1 MRDMSEAENTCRE
14 MPGTIGTLI
23 EMLEHRASH
32 TPEGE
37 AFRFKDHP
45 TSYADLWRETNQ
57 VGTFLRRQGVAEG
70 DRVVII
76 FPNGAEFFS
85 AFYGIQRAGG
95 VSVPIFPGSGDARV
109 LSIFASCAAKAIIVP
124 SDTPDETVEKYRDAL
139 RVFGAELYRFN
150 ECLTDNPTFAFPTPE
165 PDDVA
170 FLQYTSGS
178 TGKSKGVMLTHRNLV
193 ANLRQMVAATQMTDE
208 DVLVSWLPVYHD
220 LGLILMTMAPFYV
233 GARLILLPTSLLRM
247 AAWLEA
253 ITQYKGTITA
263 APDVGYRQVIRQVR
277 EPSKYDITSLR
288 IAISGAEPI
297 RVDTVQTFEKMF
309 GVENVTKPSYGL
321 AEACVGLSFWGLEA
335 RPIKVD
341 ANGNVAIG
349 DPLPRVEMKVVTETA
364 EAAIGEIGEIVFKS
378 PSGTQGYFRNP
389 DATDVLFWGDG
400 YIRTGDLAYRDK
412 DGDVF
417 MIARKK
423 NIIKQSGRTIAP
435 REIEELVE
443 GFAEVRNCAAVGISR
458 GDAVGEQAYVF
469 AELRFPIDSGKVDAP
484 KLARSIVRA
493 IHDQLGFRPGRVYLV
508 KKQTVPYTYNGK
520 IRHADLK
527 QQYLD
532 GELAAQGKI
541 VYPQVR
547 SDV

>member
-1 MRDMSEAENTCRE
+1 
-14 MPGTIGTLI
+14 MPDTVSTLI
-23 EMLEHRASH
+23 EMLELRATQ
-32 TPEGE
+32 TPDGE
-37 AFRFKDHP
+37 AFAFKDQP
-45 TSYADLWRETNQ
+45 TTYAELRHQTNQ
-57 VGTFLRRQGVAEG
+57 VGAFLMRQGVAQG

-124 SDTPDETVEKYRDAL
+124 SDTPDETFETYREAL
-139 RVFGAELYRFN
+139 RAIGGALYRFD
-150 ECLTDNPTFAFPTPE
+150 ECLTADTDAAFPAPE
-165 PDDVA
+165 PDDIA

-178 TGKSKGVMLTHRNLV
+178 TGASKGVMLSHRNLI
-193 ANLRQMVAATQMTDE
+193 ANLRQMVEATQMNED

-233 GARLILLPTSLLRM
+233 GARLILLPTTLTRI

-253 ITQYKGTITA
+253 ITRYKGTITA
-263 APDVGYRQVIRQVR
+263 APDIGYRQVMRQVR
-277 EPSKYDITSLR
+277 DPAKYDISSLR

-297 RVDTVQTFEKMF
+297 RVDTVRTFEDMF
-309 GVENVTKPSYGL
+309 GVANVIKPSYGL
-321 AEACVGLSFWGLEA
+321 AEACVGLTFWGLHP

-349 DPLPRVEMKVVTETA
+349 DPLPDVEMKVVTDDR
-364 EAAIGEIGEIVFKS
+364 EAGADEVGEIVFKS

-389 DATDVLFWGDG
+389 EATDVLFWGDSF
-400 YIRTGDLAYRDK
+400 IRTGDLAYRDA
-412 DGDVF
+412 DGDIF

-443 GFAEVRNCAAVGISR
+443 DFAEIRNCAAVGISR
-458 GDAVGEQAYVF
+458 GDSVGEQAYVF
-469 AELRFPIDSGKVDAP
+469 AELRFPLDSGRVDAP
-484 KLARSIVRA
+484 QLVRSIVRK

-508 KKQTVPYTYNGK
+508 QKQTVPYTYNGK

-532 GELAAQGKI
+532 GELAAKGQLL
-541 VYPQVR
+541 YPPVR
-547 SDV
+547 AHA

>member
-1 MRDMSEAENTCRE
+1 MTLTKDTQQE

-23 EMLEHRASH
+23 EMLEHRAIY
-32 TPEGE
+32 TPKGE
-37 AFRFKDHP
+37 AFRFKDQP

-57 VGTFLRRQGVAEG
+57 VGTFLRSQGVAEG

-76 FPNGAEFFS
+76 FPNGPEFFS

-150 ECLTDNPTFAFPTPE
+150 DCRTDASTADLPVPE

-178 TGKSKGVMLTHRNLV
+178 TGNSKGVMLTHRNLV
-193 ANLRQMVAATQMTDE
+193 ANLRQMVAATQMTED

-220 LGLILMTMAPFYV
+220 LGLIFMTMSPFYV

-247 AAWLEA
+247 TAWLEA
-253 ITQYKGTITA
+253 ITQHKGTITA
-263 APDVGYRQVIRQVR
+263 APDIGFRQVVRQVR
-277 EPSKYDITSLR
+277 DPSKYDLTSLR
-288 IAISGAEPI
+288 VAISAAEPV
-297 RVDTVQTFEKMF
+297 RFDTVQSFEKMF
-309 GVENVTKPSYGL
+309 GVENVIKPSYGL
-321 AEACVGLSFWGLEA
+321 AEACVGVSFWGLA
-335 RPIKVD
+335 PRPIKVD

-349 DPLPRVEMKVVTETA
+349 GPLQDIELIVAGETQ
-364 EAAIGEIGEIVFKS
+364 EAATGEVGELVFKS

-389 DATDVLFWGDG
+389 DATDVLCWGDR
-400 YIRTGDLAYRDK
+400 YIRTGDLAYRDN
-412 DGDVF
+412 DGDIF

-443 GFAEVRNCAAVGISR
+443 GFAEIRNCAAVGISR

-469 AELRFPIDSGKVDAP
+469 AELRFPADSGKVDAP
-484 KLARSIVRA
+484 KLARSIVRT

-520 IRHADLK
+520 IRHAELK

-532 GELAAQGKI
+532 GALAAEGKI
-541 VYPQVR
+541 VYPKAR
-547 SDV
+547 ANA

>member
-1 MRDMSEAENTCRE
+1 MSESDTVNRW
-14 MPGTIGTLI
+14 MPDSVSTLVG
-23 EMLEHRASH
+23 MLEIRATQ
-32 TPEGE
+32 TPKGE
-37 AFRFKDHP
+37 AFLFKDQP
-45 TSYADLWRETNQ
+45 TTYAELWHQTNK
-57 VGTFLRRQGVAEG
+57 VGAFLKRQGVAEG

-124 SDTPDETVEKYRDAL
+124 SDTPEETFEKYAEAL
-139 RVFGAELYRFN
+139 KAFGGALYRFDD
-150 ECLTDNPTFAFPTPE
+150 CLTADPDADFPKPE
-165 PDDVA
+165 PDDIA

-178 TGKSKGVMLTHRNLV
+178 TGASKGVMLTHRNLI
-193 ANLRQMVAATQMTDE
+193 ANLRQMVEATQMTDD

-233 GARLILLPTSLLRM
+233 GARLILLPTTLTRISV
-247 AAWLEA
+247 WLEA
-253 ITQYKGTITA
+253 ITRFKGTITA
-263 APDVGYRQVIRQVR
+263 APDIGYRQVMRQVR
-277 EPSKYDITSLR
+277 DPAKFDITSLR

-297 RVDTVQTFEKMF
+297 RADTVQTFENMF
-309 GVENVTKPSYGL
+309 GVRNVIKPSYGL
-321 AEACVGLSFWGLEA
+321 AEACVGLSFWGLEP

-349 DPLPRVEMKVVTETA
+349 DPLPDVELRVVTEAQDTKT
-364 EAAIGEIGEIVFKS
+364 GEIGEIVFKS

-389 DATDVLFWGDG
+389 EATDVLFWGDT
-400 YIRTGDLAYRDK
+400 YIRTGDLAYRDE
-412 DGDVF
+412 DGDIF
-417 MIARKK
+417 MVARAK

-443 GFAEVRNCAAVGISR
+443 GFAEIRNCAAVGISR
-458 GDAVGEQAYVF
+458 GDSVGEQAFVF
-469 AELRFPIDSGKVDAP
+469 AELRFPLDSDRVDAP
-484 KLARSIVRA
+484 KLVRSIVRK

-508 KKQTVPYTYNGK
+508 PKQTVPYTHNGK
-520 IRHADLK
+520 IRHGDLK

-532 GELAAQGKI
+532 GELAANGQLL
-541 VYPQVR
+541 YPQVR
-547 SDV
+547 AHD